1 MFREN
6 AFVSEY
12 DAGKFYGINQR
23 MTLLLSRSQVTAQG
37 TQVMTQV
44 ELGTAGACN
53 ARRSH
58 VRSSTKLA
66 PSRRVSTKIGS
77 ASSYVGW
84 SLLSQTCR
92 SSHVLA
98 LHTHEHV
105 E

>member
-66 PSRRVSTKIGS
+66 PSRRVSDLLR
-77 ASSYVGW
+77 GW
-84 SLLSQTCR
+84 GPPPNRPLPAVTAVTAEVSG
-92 SSHVLA
+92 
-98 LHTHEHV
+98 
-105 E
+105 

>member
-44 ELGTAGACN
+44 ELGTAGALYSTE
-53 ARRSH
+53 ARRLS
-58 VRSSTKLA
+58 
-66 PSRRVSTKIGS
+66 VS
-77 ASSYVGW
+77 
-84 SLLSQTCR
+84 
-92 SSHVLA
+92 
-98 LHTHEHV
+98 EHV
-105 E
+105 QSQLTLHGV